1 MLGAFISALAGVRR
15 AVAAR
20 CVPGAR
26 LVIRFWA
33 LPSAKVSPQK
43 LMIASLRGAGW
54 MTRDS
59 PAGAPSRASAPGRA
73 VQRQLARYRPGR

>member
-1 MLGAFISALAGVRR
+1 MLGAFILALAGVRR

-20 CVPGAR
+20 RVPGAR

-43 LMIASLRGAGW
+43 LMIASLREAG
-54 MTRDS
+54 
-59 PAGAPSRASAPGRA
+59 GR
-73 VQRQLARYRPGR
+73 LDDTG